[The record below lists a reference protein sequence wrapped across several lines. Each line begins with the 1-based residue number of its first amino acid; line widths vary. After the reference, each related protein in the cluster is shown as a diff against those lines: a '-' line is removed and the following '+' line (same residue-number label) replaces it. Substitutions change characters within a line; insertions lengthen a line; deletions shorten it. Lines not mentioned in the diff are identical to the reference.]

1 MLSGLFENKR
11 VAGFWQ
17 QVGQVFRI
25 YLYDKQSQ
33 MKTKKEKEKV
43 AEKTNGHET
52 ITGAE
57 AILRV
62 LVEEGVDTIFGY
74 PGGAIMPVYDKLL
87 DYQDQLHHFLT
98 RHEQGAAHAAQ
109 AYAMVTGKPG
119 ICFATSGPG
128 ATNLIT
134 GIANAYLDSVPMV
147 FITAQ
152 VVSNLIGTDA
162 FQETDI
168 IGVSMPVT
176 KWNAQVKKA
185 KDIPETLAKAF
196 FIARTGRPGPVLID
210 ITKDAQFEKLDFRY
224 SKCNYLRSY
233 NPDLPLR
240 TRAIESAAIMINHA
254 EKPLILAGHGVLIS
268 GAEKE
273 LLQFAEKAEIPVALT
288 LLGLS
293 AFPTAH
299 RLYAGFVGMHGNY
312 APNLLT
318 NEADLIIAVG
328 MRFDDRVTGN
338 LKKYAKN
345 ARIIHIEIDEAEINK
360 NVTVDLEIN
369 NDARDVLRHLIPLV
383 NKGTHENWIRE
394 FRILDRTE
402 SEKVIKPETVPAG
415 GEIKMGE
422 VISLVSELTKGDA
435 IAVTDV
441 GQNQMSV
448 ARYFKFSNPNSLV
461 TSGGMG
467 TMGFGLPASIGAKVG
482 KPEKQVVAFIGD
494 GGFQM
499 TIQELGTILHYGIAV
514 KLIILNNG
522 FLGMVRQWQ
531 DMFFSK
537 RYASTELV
545 NPDFV
550 TIAGA
555 YGIPAKTVSEREDLK
570 DSVKE
575 MLDAEGPFILD
586 IRIDRE
592 ANVLPMIEPGAS
604 VSEVTLTYK

>member
-1 MLSGLFENKR
+1 
-11 VAGFWQ
+11 
-17 QVGQVFRI
+17 
-25 YLYDKQSQ
+25 
-33 MKTKKEKEKV
+33 MKTKKEKEKL
-43 AEKTNGHET
+43 AGGANGVET

-57 AILRV
+57 AILRS
-62 LVEEGVDTIFGY
+62 LVEEGADTIFGY

-87 DYQDQLHHFLT
+87 DYQEKLQHILT

-119 ICFATSGPG
+119 VCFATSGPG

-210 ITKDAQFEKLDFRY
+210 ITKDAQIEKLEFKY
-224 SKCNYLRSY
+224 IKCNYLRSY
-233 NPDLPLR
+233 NPNLPLR

-273 LLQFAEKAEIPVALT
+273 LLQFAEKTGIPVALT

-299 RLYAGFVGMHGNY
+299 RLYTGFIGMHGNY
-312 APNLLT
+312 APNILT
-318 NEADLIIAVG
+318 NEADLIIAIG

-345 ARIIHIEIDEAEINK
+345 ARIIHIEIDDAELNK

-369 NDARDVLRHLIPLV
+369 NDAREVLKYLIPLV
-383 NKGTHENWIRE
+383 SEKNHENWIRE

-402 SEKVIKPETVPAG
+402 NEKVIKPETRPEE

-422 VISLVSELTKGDA
+422 VIRLVSELTGGDA
-435 IAVTDV
+435 IVVTDV
-441 GQNQMSV
+441 GQNQMSA
-448 ARYFKFSNPNSLV
+448 ARYFKFTNPNSLV

-467 TMGFGLPASIGAKVG
+467 TMGFGLPAAIGAKVG
-482 KPEKQVVAFIGD
+482 RPEKQVIAFIGD

-499 TIQELGTILHYGIAV
+499 TIQELGTILHFGMAV
-514 KLIILNNG
+514 KLVILNNE

-550 TIAGA
+550 TIAKA
-555 YGIPAKTVSEREDLK
+555 YGIPAGTVSERKDLK
-570 DSVKE
+570 KSLEE
-575 MLDAEGPFILD
+575 MLNAAGPYILEVK
-586 IRIDRE
+586 IDRE

-604 VSEVTLTYK
+604 VSEITLTY